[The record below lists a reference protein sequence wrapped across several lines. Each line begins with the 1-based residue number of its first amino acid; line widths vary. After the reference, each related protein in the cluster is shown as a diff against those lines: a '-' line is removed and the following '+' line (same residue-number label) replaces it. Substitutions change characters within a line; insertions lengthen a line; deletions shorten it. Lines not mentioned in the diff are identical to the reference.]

1 VPFLITYT
9 LRTGTAVWAAH
20 TAIGAVLAY
29 DELKCTGAG
38 AMTIR
43 DERGDALSLEQLTL
57 AATLLMKQDPDE
69 RDRDPGFSA

>member
-1 VPFLITYT
+1 MPYLITYT
-9 LRTGTAVWAAH
+9 LRTGTAVWTAH

-29 DELKCTGAG
+29 DELKCMGAG

-43 DERGDALSLEQLTL
+43 DERGGALSLEQLTL

-69 RDRDPGFSA
+69 RHRDPGFSA